1 MTEGGFVGGSWLKTN
16 RARVEDVRNPRF
28 KRWLREPTEKAN
40 RDEFDLA
47 ADRYAG
53 RHGAPSGTAK
63 TANGGSGRA
72 GQVALRTRRMP
83 LGTAR
88 QRVPVAC
95 RFAHYGH
102 ELTQVGAVL
111 VLPGGQWPAAIAF
124 KQTVLQT

>member
-1 MTEGGFVGGSWLKTN
+1 MPASPRSRVASGRACVPIAPPGMTEGGFVGGSWLKTN
-16 RARVEDVRNPRF
+16 RARVEDVRNPRI

-63 TANGGSGRA
+63 TANWGSGRA
-72 GQVALRTRRMP
+72 DQVALRTRRMP

-88 QRVPVAC
+88 QRVPWHA
-95 RFAHYGH
+95 GS
-102 ELTQVGAVL
+102 LTTG
-111 VLPGGQWPAAIAF
+111 
-124 KQTVLQT
+124 TS